1 MVTFGMIAVEVL
13 GYVLI
18 VKFFPVLPSVEQAH
32 PAALTTTRSVA

>member
-18 VKFFPVLPSVEQAH
+18 VKFFPVLSSVEHAKT
-32 PAALTTTRSVA
+32 PALATTRSAA